1 MPLIVHVHYEAVTV
15 VESDIV
21 EVVGAIDMLFWLR
34 RRGKGGVGKGRRR
47 EEEREDVKGVMGNSR
62 EKGV

>member
-21 EVVGAIDMLFWLR
+21 KVVGAIDMLFWLR
-34 RRGKGGVGKGRRR
+34 RRGKGGVGKGKRG
-47 EEEREDVKGVMGNSR
+47 EEREDVKGVMGNSR